1 MRKLRQVPVSY
12 QDNFLILYRI
22 YMMTGSF
29 HISLFKGI
37 FHVDKIH
44 VRVKIASI
52 THVLPVPVYRQ
63 TDFTA
68 KRAVV
73 SHLHDTAVRFR
84 TRVEFSPLLQEA
96 SGTHAGVTHGGM
108 TFCGGIM

>member
-1 MRKLRQVPVSY
+1 MRKLGQVPVSY

-37 FHVDKIH
+37 LHVDKIH
-44 VRVKIASI
+44 VRVKIVSI

-68 KRAVV
+68 KRAVI

-84 TRVEFSPLLQEA
+84 TRVKFSPLVQEA
-96 SGTHAGVTHGGM
+96 R
-108 TFCGGIM
+108 